1 MASEIQLGGKTLFT
15 QTADNMPEM
24 HTNVV
29 IPEATKTALGLNQ
42 LPAGTS
48 AQRPST
54 PAVGM
59 IRYNTDLKSLEYY
72 NTSSLSGST
81 WHSVGPFVTVQFN
94 GNTGSVMKW
103 WGNYSSITR
112 NATGNYTLTFASAVD
127 TSYAWHIDTDTNNSR
142 SGNHVMG
149 MSGFTSYYF
158 VYNSTYFTFTTCDVV
173 STARSDAEIIWVSLW
188 SVA

>member
-15 QTADNMPEM
+15 QTANNMPEM

-112 NATGNYTLTFASAVD
+112 NATGHYTLTFASAVD

-149 MSGFTSYYF
+149 MSGFSGYYF
-158 VYNSTYFTFTTCDVV
+158 VYNSTYFTFTTCDVS
-173 STARSDAEIIWVSLW
+173 STTRSDSEIIWVSLW